1 MPSTILAFNHL
12 RSKFPPTLA
21 ACFVSIAL
29 GSTTVGHAQ
38 PLDSS
43 LSFFITGRSLGT
55 GGNFGGLAGADAHC
69 QQLADSVGA
78 GNRVWRAYL
87 STQAVGEIPAVNAR
101 DRIGAGP
108 WFNANRVMV
117 AANLTALHDTAN
129 RTTINATNGLTHR
142 GAAVASNLHDLVTGT
157 KFNGMAPIEGADS
170 TCGNWTSSTTGGAIV
185 GHHNRQGISSNICQ
199 SCWSQ
204 AHRTGGCTQTN
215 LQQGGGAGYFYCFAA
230 DAPGTAVTPPSLR
243 GERIAAEGVQR
254 RVAPYLLSPT
264 PRITEVVYRF
274 ALESPANVDVS
285 VHDADGRRRTRLMSG
300 LRLAGEHAVS
310 WDGRDSRGDE
320 LRAGLY
326 FIVLSRSAP
335 QGR

>member
-1 MPSTILAFNHL
+1 MPSTTLAFTHL
-12 RSKFPPTLA
+12 RPVFSAYLLA
-21 ACFVSIAL
+21 IAVGL
-29 GSTTVGHAQ
+29 TTVGHSQA
-38 PLDSS
+38 PDSS

-108 WFNANRVMV
+108 WFNVNKVMV
-117 AANLTALHDTAN
+117 AANLAALHDTAN

-157 KFNGMAPIEGADS
+157 KFNGMAPLAGVDS
-170 TCGNWTSSTTGGAIV
+170 TCGNWTSATTGGAIV

-204 AHRTGGCTQTN
+204 AHRTNGCTQTN

-230 DAPGTAVTPPSLR
+230 DAPGTAIAPPALR
-243 GERIAAEGVQR
+243 GHQTAGGVQR
-254 RVAPYLLSPT
+254 RVAPYLLAPSPRT
-264 PRITEVVYRF
+264 AQVVYRF
-274 ALESPANVDVS
+274 ALGAEAHVEVS
-285 VHDADGRRRTRLMSG
+285 VHGTDGRRRTRLMSG
-300 LRLAGEHAVS
+300 LRKTGEHAVA
-310 WDGRDSRGDE
+310 WDGRDSRGHE
-320 LRAGLY
+320 LPAGLY
-326 FIVLSRSAP
+326 FIVLKWNATSSRSL
-335 QGR
+335 